1 MELGSGTCLTVTT
14 IFTRQPLSLRREI
27 VMETVVVLLRIE
39 APKQV
44 GVEALEPGH
53 VKSIGKVGRPQA
65 TGIEGGGDGRQRRA
79 PVGRAHRLGPPIDA
93 WHRGVA
99 ATRGGDGPFGQ
110 PARHVRHVAGDGE
123 DDLVAGD
130 RQSRLDARQR
140 ARGFLAVEDEP
151 VGHEFFE
158 LLGFGERDHHL
169 GEGGTQTFH
178 HPAQQVRFPHLEP
191 GLRPAHAAALTAREH
206 KQRGLHHHYHRPA
219 VRAIDFHVHLPTPE
233 WLDASMHGYVE
244 AAESYFRSRVVR
256 RSLDDL
262 ASDYADLD
270 VLAVLLAWDAETATG
285 RPRVPNE
292 LVAQACR
299 EHPQAF
305 TGFGSV
311 DPLKGDRAVDEL
323 DRISELG
330 LKGVKLHPSLQAF
343 APDDEKHW
351 PLYERCEELGLIV
364 LFHTG
369 TSGIGAGQP
378 GGQGI
383 RLDYARPIRLDA
395 VAASFPS
402 LNIIAAHFGYPW
414 QAELLAMALHKTN
427 IYIDISG
434 WAPRYIPS
442 EVIRDLKGRLQDQ
455 FVFGSDY
462 PFIQPKRCL
471 DELATLEIPEPVL
484 QKVLLGNGKK
494 LLGLS

>member
-1 MELGSGTCLTVTT
+1 
-14 IFTRQPLSLRREI
+14 
-27 VMETVVVLLRIE
+27 
-39 APKQV
+39 
-44 GVEALEPGH
+44 
-53 VKSIGKVGRPQA
+53 
-65 TGIEGGGDGRQRRA
+65 
-79 PVGRAHRLGPPIDA
+79 
-93 WHRGVA
+93 
-99 ATRGGDGPFGQ
+99 
-110 PARHVRHVAGDGE
+110 
-123 DDLVAGD
+123 
-130 RQSRLDARQR
+130 
-140 ARGFLAVEDEP
+140 
-151 VGHEFFE
+151 
-158 LLGFGERDHHL
+158 
-169 GEGGTQTFH
+169 
-178 HPAQQVRFPHLEP
+178 
-191 GLRPAHAAALTAREH
+191 
-206 KQRGLHHHYHRPA
+206 

-233 WLDASMHGYVE
+233 WLDASMKGYVE
-244 AAESYFRSRVVR
+244 AAESYFRSKVVR
-256 RSLDDL
+256 RSLDEL
-262 ASDYADLD
+262 ARDYAELD

-299 EHPQAF
+299 DHPKSF

-311 DPLKGDRAVDEL
+311 DPLKGERAIAEL

-343 APDDEKHW
+343 APDDETFW
-351 PLYERCEELGLIV
+351 PLYEKCEELGLSV

-383 RLDYARPIRLDA
+383 RLDYARPIKLDA

-402 LNIIAAHFGYPW
+402 LNVIAAHFGYPW
-414 QAELLAMALHKTN
+414 HAELLAMALHKTN

-434 WAPRYIPS
+434 WAPRYIPA
-442 EVIRDLKGRLQDQ
+442 EVIRDMKGRLQDQ
-455 FVFGSDY
+455 FLFGSDY

-484 QKVLLGNGKK
+484 QKVLVGNGKR